1 MSGFLARTV
10 LSSPSAPAQAV
21 RRQEGERAP
30 QPHSPMEPQLFQRF
44 AALAYDKAG
53 ISIKPGK
60 EALVTARVA
69 KRLRALSLPD
79 PESYLRYL
87 EQDGTGE
94 ELTCFLDVISTHFT
108 SFFREPDHFEHLSAE
123 LGERMAA
130 GAKRL
135 RVWSAAAS
143 TGEEPYSMAM
153 TAFEVSGLERVDFK
167 ILATDIALDTLRQA
181 AQGAYS
187 AARMEPVPRELRTR
201 YFTRR
206 ADSNEAEGEVWEV
219 KPELKNCIA
228 FRRLNLAEPP
238 FPMQGPFDVVFCRNV
253 LIYFDQPTRQR
264 LISAVEGLL
273 RPGGLL
279 CIGHTE
285 TLSGIN
291 STFLMQRPS
300 VFRRPKGRAA

>member
-1 MSGFLARTV
+1 
-10 LSSPSAPAQAV
+10 
-21 RRQEGERAP
+21 
-30 QPHSPMEPQLFQRF
+30 MEPQLFQRF

-87 EQDGTGE
+87 EQDGSGE
-94 ELTCFLDVISTHFT
+94 ELTRFLDVISTHFT
-108 SFFREPDHFEHLSAE
+108 SFFREPDHFEYLQAE
-123 LGERMAA
+123 LAA
-130 GAKRL
+130 RLSEGARRL

-153 TAFEVSGLERVDFK
+153 TALEVRGLERADFR

-181 AQGAYS
+181 AQGCYP
-187 AARMEPVPRELRTR
+187 AARMEPVSPERRAR
-201 YFTRR
+201 YFTRQKG
-206 ADSNEAEGEVWEV
+206 ASEAEGELWEA
-219 KPELKNCIA
+219 KPELKSCIA
-228 FRRLNLAEPP
+228 FRRLNLSEPP

-264 LISAVEGLL
+264 LITAVEGLL

-285 TLSGIN
+285 TLSGIR
-291 STFLMQRPS
+291 SGLAMQRPS
-300 VFRRPKGRAA
+300 VFRRREGPSA

>member
-1 MSGFLARTV
+1 
-10 LSSPSAPAQAV
+10 
-21 RRQEGERAP
+21 
-30 QPHSPMEPQLFQRF
+30 MELQLFQRF

-87 EQDGTGE
+87 EQDGSGE
-94 ELTCFLDVISTHFT
+94 ELTRFLDVISTHFT
-108 SFFREPDHFEHLSAE
+108 SFFREPDHFEHLQAE
-123 LGERMAA
+123 LAARLSA
-130 GAKRL
+130 GARRL

-153 TAFEVSGLERVDFK
+153 TALDVRGLERADFK

-181 AQGAYS
+181 AQGCYP
-187 AARMEPVPRELRTR
+187 AARMEPVSQEKRARF
-201 YFTRR
+201 FTRQKG
-206 ADSNEAEGEVWEV
+206 ASEAEGELWEAN
-219 KPELKNCIA
+219 PELKSCIA
-228 FRRLNLAEPP
+228 FRRLNLSEPP

-264 LISAVEGLL
+264 LISAIEGLL

-285 TLSGIN
+285 TLSGIR
-291 STFLMQRPS
+291 SGLTMQRPS
-300 VFRRPKGRAA
+300 VFRRHLGQAA